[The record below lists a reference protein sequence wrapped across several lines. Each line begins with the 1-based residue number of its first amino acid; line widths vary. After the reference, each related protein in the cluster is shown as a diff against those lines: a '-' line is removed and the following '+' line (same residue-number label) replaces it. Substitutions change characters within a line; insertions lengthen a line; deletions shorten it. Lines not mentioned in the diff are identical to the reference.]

1 MATQA
6 QLAAVQQLYVGY
18 LGRAADAEGQKFWAD
33 AIANGTATI
42 ASVATGFTL
51 SAEYKAAYAGLDS
64 AALVD
69 KIYNNVLGRAADAEG
84 KAFWVD
90 ALAKGTVAADTLLAT
105 MITNLGALDQQTI
118 NNKVFVAQTYTD
130 TVGADYNPTAG
141 AEVLV
146 GVTND
151 PATVT
156 SALDKIATGTL
167 PGGVPGLSLINA
179 VVAAEAAV
187 AAYEK
192 EVATSTPDLDK
203 APTGNGDG
211 VVTSAEAGAALTAAQ
226 GARNGVDTKSTGV
239 LTAEAADAAAD
250 TAAAKAAASAQ
261 TGGAAAVAA
270 FDSAVAAKTAAD
282 DAVTANAT
290 AAASAAAGLHSAL
303 GVAGAT
309 VTYATLNAAAGGEA
323 FATAADVI
331 AFLADSNSNPLYRA
345 ALVTELN
352 KVPTYGAEVVKEGNL
367 ELAAAKAADA
377 LTKATTDL
385 QAIDSDGAG
394 AKQEG
399 QDYIDAKNAQVA
411 ADKKLADAKAADEK
425 VAAIKTI
432 VDKFASLDKAV
443 TDAQAAL
450 GKFQADNAAKIA
462 FHDIAVGTVIG
473 DSKSDVFYFADKAT
487 GADDLVVNNFAAGD
501 SIVLGSSFTQGTIA
515 GADSNKLEFFLVQG
529 SAGVNVI
536 VEGVA
541 HANASTTI
549 DASGNVT
556 ASPDAAVITLTGVSL
571 ADLTVSNG
579 VISHVA

>member
-6 QLAAVQQLYVGY
+6 QLTAVQQLYVGY

-69 KIYNNVLGRAADAEG
+69 KIYNNVLGRSADAEG

-90 ALAKGTVAADTLLAT
+90 ALANGTVATDTLLAT

-130 TVGADYNPTAG
+130 TVGADYNPEAG
-141 AEVLV
+141 KQVLA

-151 PATVT
+151 PATVQD
-156 SALDKIATGTL
+156 AIDLINTGTL
-167 PGGVPGLSLINA
+167 PGGVPGLGLINA
-179 VVAAEAAV
+179 VVSAEAAV
-187 AAYEK
+187 TAYEK
-192 EVATSTPDLDK
+192 EVATSNATLDDN
-203 APTGNGDG
+203 TDG
-211 VVTSAEAGAALTAAQ
+211 VVTSAEAGAALTDAEAARFD
-226 GARNGVDTKSTGV
+226 AVTGVSTKSTGV
-239 LTAEAADAAAD
+239 LAAEAADAATA

-261 TGGAAAVAA
+261 TDGAAAVAA

-303 GVAGAT
+303 GVDGAT
-309 VTYATLNAAAGGEA
+309 VTYATLNAAAGGAA

-331 AFLADSNSNPLYRA
+331 AFLADSTSNPLHRA

-367 ELAAAKAADA
+367 ELAAAKANIA
-377 LTKATTDL
+377 LSDATTDL
-385 QAIDSDGAG
+385 QAIDSDAG
-394 AKQEG
+394 TAGSEG
-399 QDYIDAKNAQVA
+399 QDYIDAKTAQVA
-411 ADKKLADAKAADEK
+411 ADKTLADAKAADEK
-425 VAAIKTI
+425 VAAIQTV
-432 VDKFASLDKAV
+432 VDKFDSLEKAV
-443 TDAQAAL
+443 ADAQKAL
-450 GKFQADNAAKIA
+450 TDFGTENAAKVT
-462 FHDIAVGTVIG
+462 FHDIAAGTVTA
-473 DSKSDVFYFADKAT
+473 DAKSDVFYFADKAA
-487 GADDLVVNNFAAGD
+487 GADDLTVNSFGSGD
-501 SIVLGSSFTQGTIA
+501 SIVLGSSFTQGAIGT
-515 GADSNKLEFFLVQG
+515 ADSNKLEFFLVQG
-529 SAGVNVI
+529 SAGVQVV
-536 VEGVA
+536 VEGVEY
-541 HANASTTI
+541 ANASTTV

-556 ASPDAAVITLTGVSL
+556 ASPEASVITLTGVSL
-571 ADLTVSNG
+571 ADIAVNNG
-579 VISHVA
+579 VITHV